1 MWFVTFTQF
10 FQKANWIIIHAC
22 ILIVCLCKLDECK
35 IFARTLI
42 FFLLKISLARWDL
55 YVSYWTPTK
64 ERVLFV
70 TSQRVDFKHT
80 LSSKLDTHVTVTIS
94 KVGPFSNGPDQVT
107 DLCFIKPTAMIHAT
121 KKQPSCNHRR
131 FMSSWLDTRSTTRE
145 EESLTFWSSLS
156 DKCLLLNFL
165 FPEGLSLPS
174 GDASF
179 SE

>member
-1 MWFVTFTQF
+1 M
-10 FQKANWIIIHAC
+10 
-22 ILIVCLCKLDECK
+22 
-35 IFARTLI
+35 
-42 FFLLKISLARWDL
+42 
-55 YVSYWTPTK
+55 P
-64 ERVLFV
+64 FV
-70 TSQRVDFKHT
+70 TSQRVYFKHT

-94 KVGPFSNGPDQVT
+94 KVGPLSNGPDQVT

-131 FMSSWLDTRSTTRE
+131 FMSSWLNTRSTTRE

-179 SE
+179 SEQRAEPERVHAVLRGGGSGLEAVGLPHRGVRGSATNSLREGE